1 MKKKKQNKTKQLNK
15 RLLKISQKIK
25 KNQKHATLMQQNIE
39 QEGVSPLVVG
49 IVSNANAFSMPSEC

>member
-1 MKKKKQNKTKQLNK
+1 MRNEKNKTTEQTLAEN
-15 RLLKISQKIK
+15 LTENQKK

-39 QEGVSPLVVG
+39 QEGVSPLVVE